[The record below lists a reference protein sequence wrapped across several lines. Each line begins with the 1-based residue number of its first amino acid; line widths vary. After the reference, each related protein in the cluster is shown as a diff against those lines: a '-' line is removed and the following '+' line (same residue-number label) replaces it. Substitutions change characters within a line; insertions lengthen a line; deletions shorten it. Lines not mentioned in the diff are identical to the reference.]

1 MPSDFRIEIS
11 GAAEDLRETT
21 SSFMLAILIAIAL
34 VYMVMAS
41 QFESLLDPFIIL
53 FTIPLALIGV
63 AVMLFLTK
71 TTLNMTSLIGLVVLV
86 GIVVNNG
93 IVLIDYINRLIR
105 EKKHHVTD
113 AILEGSQTRLRPILM
128 TALTTI
134 LSMIPLA
141 LELGSGAELWGPMAR
156 AIIGGLFA
164 STFLTLYFIPII
176 FDAFQ
181 HRRMEKKLVE
191 SCEDVFDSADV
202 NIETVAVK

>member
-1 MPSDFRIEIS
+1 
-11 GAAEDLRETT
+11 
-21 SSFMLAILIAIAL
+21 MLAILIAIAL

-41 QFESLLDPFIIL
+41 QFESLLYPFIIL

-63 AVMLFLTK
+63 AIMLFLTG

-141 LELGSGAELWGPMAR
+141 LELGAGAELWGPMAR
-156 AIIGGLFA
+156 AIIGGLLA

-181 HRRMEKKLVE
+181 HRRMEKKLQE
-191 SCEDVFDSADV
+191 SCGDGM
-202 NIETVAVK
+202 IEAVEVK